1 MAERNERAW
10 RIGQANTVISH
21 RLVCPGTVDEQ
32 VEEVVAGKR
41 RIADLVLPASSSV
54 GDLSADQ
61 LRQALGLRPEAL
73 VDEISADMLP
83 HDEAA
88 A

>member
-1 MAERNERAW
+1 M
-10 RIGQANTVISH
+10 
-21 RLVCPGTVDEQ
+21 CPGTVDER

-54 GDLSADQ
+54 DDLRGDQ
-61 LRQALGLRPEAL
+61 LRAALGIDPDAVLA
-73 VDEISADMLP
+73 DETFQP
-83 HDEAA
+83 TTEGAA

>member
-1 MAERNERAW
+1 
-10 RIGQANTVISH
+10 
-21 RLVCPGTVDEQ
+21 
-32 VEEVVAGKR
+32 VAGKR

-54 GDLSADQ
+54 GDLTSDQ

-73 VDEISADMLP
+73 VDETSADTLA
-83 HDEAA
+83 HDQADTADKAKKDDKEAA

>member
-1 MAERNERAW
+1 M
-10 RIGQANTVISH
+10 SH
-21 RLVCPGTVDEQ
+21 RLVCPGTVDER

-73 VDEISADMLP
+73 VDENGVETTLAEHTGDKTGK
-83 HDEAA
+83 EAA